1 MNDTVSSENETEFH
15 FILNVIK
22 EIRAASKRLDT
33 QAILDHIKKTSATNL
48 DRNHIDAIISSMLE
62 KQLIYDKPP
71 RKGMCYYLMEQ
82 MNADIDNNTNNA
94 NENQS
99 EI

>member
-62 KQLIYDKPP
+62 KQLIYDKPS

-82 MNADIDNNTNNA
+82 MNDDIDNNTNNT
-94 NENQS
+94 NESQS